1 MKKRVL
7 SMLMTL
13 ALCLTLFPAPA
24 WAAEDA
30 PEGGAIVQ
38 QEQQEEISPAVSE
51 QAGTNEEENGSE
63 GDPQNTGTPD
73 AGGAEDSKAD
83 APESG
88 EDENAGNNADAA
100 VSAVQTMIDALPT
113 VSELDGMTADE
124 LDAAYDDIQAAYDA
138 YEALNA
144 EQQAQITGADFEA
157 LLGWFNS
164 QTAPLADV
172 QPGVHTHCVCG
183 KDSSTTVNGHTH
195 STNTEWKAADSLPG
209 TAGSYYLT
217 QSVTADWTV
226 PTGEVN
232 LCLNGQTIS
241 GSITVGSGATLTL
254 TDCSGN
260 GKVQGEVTVN
270 GGKFELYSGTI
281 TGGVQV
287 GIKGGTY
294 QTGSSFTMY
303 GGAITGNED
312 YGGVF
317 LVGTTNHIDPPSFT
331 MHGGTISDNT
341 AGASDGGGG
350 GVYVGE
356 KCSFTMDG
364 GTITGNTATAG
375 NGGGIYIHFNAGNVS
390 ISNATITGNKASAT
404 GDTRYGHG
412 GGIYSERGVTVKNVT
427 ITGNNSTFA
436 GGGIYGKG
444 AITLTDATVTDNNQY
459 DVYYD
464 GTESTNPK
472 LTVSGS
478 VKAGYYA
485 NYDWKLP
492 ILVSGALSEDSVIR
506 VGVREGINPGA
517 IAEPA
522 SGVTL
527 SAENFKADA
536 ADSVTSLGND
546 GKVYLVPCTHEMD
559 DTGYTCKKC
568 KTQFDARVGD
578 SAYYKTL
585 TDAFNAARG
594 STVTLLRNVTLTGNC
609 SSENY
614 SATLDLNGKTVST
627 ENKYIHVGGGNKS
640 NTLTVKDSS
649 KGGGTQALNVKFSVG
664 SNGTLAVDDSY
675 TGEISR
681 VELQAGGALERF
693 GGKIGEL
700 VLSNAA
706 YGSTSTGY
714 GLKLWK
720 GNPNACTIGKI
731 TDNTKSK
738 SLTVNDLLGT
748 DYAKCELYGEK
759 DSVWS
764 IVPKTEKI
772 SELTGYTAYKVQF
785 TECVHQC
792 ADDSNPVCSV
802 CHKDLYTKVTAKA
815 ADGTTK
821 TAYFT
826 EDSALENGY
835 VEAIQ
840 TLNGWSNEGCTEPT
854 LTLLRD
860 MYAFG
865 TSMPLTG
872 TLTLKGGTHTA
883 KNVTVAKNAD
893 VTFASGSYRGATIN
907 GTATVKED
915 VTFTSTVTVN
925 GTLNAKGG
933 TFDGP
938 VEFNGSST
946 ANISGG
952 SFNNE
957 KKYGGVEFDYNVTGT
972 ISGGTFVFADFY
984 TTKVKLSGGT
994 FTMIKTNGDR
1004 KLADLLAEGAA
1015 YYGASDNQAVTN
1027 DRVNTLENV
1036 KVVSH
1041 THNGGKDGNGTCS
1054 ICGKQ
1059 MAASLTVGGTTSWY
1073 TAFATAIEA
1082 ANAADGAK
1090 TITLYQ
1096 DVNGYVDG
1104 HSTTYELTRGPVTL
1118 ATGGK
1123 TVTRANLTAKGISL
1137 TVTGSNGD
1145 FNVTVDGKDAELTVN
1160 DGNTKLAIVTAQN
1173 GGKLSLSNGTFSR
1186 VAVKDDGSSA
1196 SLSGGSY
1203 GEITSDTGYVKPY
1216 ALLAKGYAYKRT
1228 RDNQWL
1234 PNANSI
1240 SEKVTVEKAPF
1251 VVEKIYPNSDTNYT
1265 GNSAF
1270 ATDGNITLTA
1280 VIASEPETED
1290 VTYYYW
1296 WEVFKESE
1304 NDWTTSFKKV
1314 NTATHT
1320 GGQSKTLTISGL
1332 PVDKSYQYHIFVQCS
1347 NGYNCYSEP
1356 FTVTQHQHS
1365 WTYTASGATITA
1377 KCTAEGCYLT
1387 DGNGGSVT
1395 IAAPAELT
1403 YSGEGKPATV
1413 TASSDWQGP
1422 AVSEITIS
1430 YIKTGMYGPEALEN
1444 GALPTKAGEY
1454 TASITVGEGNKAAT
1468 ASVKYTIQKA
1478 NPVVTEWPTLS
1489 APVYVNSEATLTGGS
1504 GEGTFDFKAGAA
1516 KSWDSAGRKT
1526 TTIVFIP
1533 TYTNNYN
1540 ELTKDYPVTVV
1551 KRTVKNCNTLVG
1563 ITDKPCGTA
1572 QDELGLPGTVTITT
1586 VDGKTF
1592 NDIPV
1597 TWSGYNPN
1605 TLEEQTLTGTL
1616 DLTSIAGEVEQ
1627 PSTPV
1632 TAQIKVKLTQKNF
1645 SGISPEPYDGVY
1657 DGNAHGITLTGVPS
1671 GATVKY
1677 GTSVNSCTL
1686 DSLTYTDF
1694 TDGPEF
1700 VYYKVSQPGYADASG
1715 SAWVNITKRPLTV
1728 TGITAKDK
1736 VYDGNTNVVLDYSAV
1751 TLGGVLKNDTLT
1763 VTATGTLESAG
1774 VGERKVTISD
1784 LTLGGASAANYVLAE
1799 SGNQTETT
1807 ATITAKEVNV
1817 TIIPNGGTYG
1827 SVVAAAAKLTGAV
1840 DGENVPVTLTYT
1852 GNGYNDT
1859 AVPVNAGSYTVT
1871 ASIANSNY
1879 TLTGKTTANFVIAPK
1894 TVTVSGITAKDK
1906 VYDGTT
1912 NADISSVTFDGVT
1925 LNRGTDY
1932 TVTASFDDAGVGNG
1946 KNVTATVTLTEQAAK
1961 NYALKQSIFH
1971 TTGNI
1976 TKAAAPDFAK
1986 ETTLAIVNGYKKT
1999 YTVTLPAL
2007 PTLETPKE
2015 YGAPTYE
2022 LGEIKLNG
2030 GYYTSGAKVENGK
2043 LTLPIQK
2050 NDVGTTGSVGTV
2062 TVVIKST
2069 NYEDITLTVNVSAK
2083 NKLTPVLAGTLT
2095 LTPTKI
2101 TYGEPLSKIKITGKM
2116 KDPTTEK
2123 EVKGTFA
2130 WEDGTIKPDANDSY
2144 VAGWIFTPAGGYEE
2158 YATVTGK
2165 ATVEVAPKSIE
2176 GATITLEKREFTYN
2190 AAEQS
2195 PKITGVTLN
2204 GWSKTITTY
2213 DIVSGDKAINAND
2226 SITLTIEGTGN
2237 YTGTATVE
2245 WKIIPAELTV
2255 SVQSVTKEYDGTT
2268 NATVTPSFNGLQG
2281 KDTLTAEDYS
2291 VTAAFKDAKV
2301 GYKKPVTGKV
2311 TLNQTDTAKN
2321 YLLKN
2326 DGTFSTGEGTIKKA
2340 AAPTVP
2346 PVELT
2351 IYNGVQKD
2359 YFVDLPPLPEL
2370 GEGKSYGKVNYNKTH
2385 TINLSKGYT
2394 AQSEVVADSENLNT
2408 LRLLL
2413 HMTQTGSLTG
2423 EIGTVTIPVTTS
2435 NYQDINLTVKVKAVN
2450 QTLPE
2455 KVGTVSADAITYGQ
2469 TLSASTITGTMQD
2482 PATGVAV
2489 NGTFTWDT
2497 PAVKLNADS
2506 HDAKWTFTPDKSYG
2520 GKYTTNTGT
2529 ATVTVNRKTVTVS
2542 GITANDKVYD
2552 GTTNAK
2558 LNFSN
2563 AKFAGILENDTLT
2576 VTAKGVF
2583 EKPDIGK
2590 QKVTISD
2597 LTLGGASTAN
2607 YVLAESGNQSETTA
2621 TITAKEVTITI
2632 TPNGGTYGS
2641 VVAATAKLTGAV
2653 DGKNVPVTLTYTGNG
2668 YNDTAVPVNAGSYTV
2683 TASIANS
2690 NYTLTGKTTADF
2702 VITPKAVTVTG
2713 ITANDKV
2720 YDGTTNAT
2728 LDCSNAKF
2736 GGVLEN
2742 DTLTV
2747 TAKGMFEKADVG
2759 EQKVTISDLTLDG
2772 NSANNYVLAESGNQ
2786 TETTATITAEQ
2797 ITVSIKPNGGT
2808 YGETITPAT
2817 VTANGVVGEDA
2828 PKITLT
2834 YTGTANDGT
2843 EYTGT
2848 TPPTKAGT
2856 YTITATI
2863 TDPNYKLDAD
2873 TATAEFTVAK
2883 RSATVTPDNKSKVY
2897 EEKDP
2902 ELTYKVSGVL
2912 DSETLEGITL
2922 ARAKGEN
2929 AGKYAITATADA
2941 GANPNYAVTF
2951 AEGTFTIE
2959 LKSIKGAT
2967 VVLGKGLAANGAEQT
2982 QTVEKV
2988 LLGDKEIPAD
2998 SYTVAGNT
3006 ATTPGSHTLTITA
3019 KGNYTGTV
3027 EQTYVIIPAKA
3038 ESAPGEDITIGSGKV
3053 KVVVKSEGTVPPA
3066 TLLTNK
3072 AELLAMLVD
3081 SGDITADEL
3090 AQIADGA
3097 SVDIVLTVKEANVS
3111 AEIKTAMAQAAK
3123 DYTIGQYFDISL
3135 FKYMTVNGKQQDGAA
3150 LHTTKNALPI
3160 SVVVPDALVNTDSTV
3175 NRTYCIVRNHEG
3187 TITVLDAAFDA
3198 AGKTLTF
3205 KTDRF
3210 SIYAI
3215 AYKDT
3220 AVPSS
3225 GSNPGSN
3232 NSSNDSETKKNEV
3245 AAPTPAPTPA
3255 STSKPSTITAMPQT
3269 GDTSNPTLYVVL
3281 LVVSLL
3287 GLAVVFVCKRRNNK

>member
-1 MKKRVL
+1 MV
-7 SMLMTL
+7 L
-13 ALCLTLFPAPA
+13 ALCLTLLPAPVR
-24 WAAEDA
+24 AAEDT
-30 PEGGAIVQ
+30 PESGAIVQ

-100 VSAVQTMIDALPT
+100 VSAVQTMIDALPI

-164 QTAPLADV
+164 QTALLADA
-172 QPGVHTHCVCG
+172 QSGEHTHCVCG
-183 KDSSTTVNGHTH
+183 KDSGTTVNGHTH
-195 STNTEWKAADSLPG
+195 NNSTAWTAADSLPG

-217 QSVTADWTV
+217 QSVSSDWTV

-232 LCLNGQTIS
+232 LCLNGQTIN
-241 GSITVGSGATLTL
+241 GKITVGSGATLTL
-254 TDCSGN
+254 TDCSDSGR
-260 GKVQGEVTVN
+260 VQGEVLVN
-270 GGKFELYSGTI
+270 GGKLELYSGTI

-287 GIKGGTY
+287 GKKGADY

-427 ITGNNSTFA
+427 ITGNNSTFE

-802 CHKDLYTKVTAKA
+802 CHKDLYTKITAKA

-826 EDSALENGY
+826 KDSALENGY

-860 MYAFG
+860 MPYG
-865 TSMPLTG
+865 TSITLTG
-872 TLTLKGGTHTA
+872 TLTLESGTHTA
-883 KNVTVAKNAD
+883 KNVTVAENAN
-893 VTFASGSYRGATIN
+893 VTFANGSYKGATIN
-907 GTATVKED
+907 GTATVEAG
-915 VTFTSTVTVN
+915 VTFTDASVTVN

-933 TFDGP
+933 TFTGN
-938 VEFNGSST
+938 VKFNGSSI
-946 ANISGG
+946 ANVSGG

-1027 DRVNTLENV
+1027 DRLNTLENV

-1041 THNGGKDGNGTCS
+1041 THNGGTDGNGTCS

-1059 MAASLTVGGTTSWY
+1059 MAASLTVGDKTSWY
-1073 TAFATAIEA
+1073 AAFATAIEA
-1082 ANAADGAK
+1082 ANAADGEK

-1096 DVNGYVDG
+1096 DVNGYADG
-1104 HSTTYELTRGPVTL
+1104 HSTTYELTHGPVTL

-1123 TVTRANLTAKGISL
+1123 SVTRANLTAKGISL
-1137 TVTGSNGD
+1137 TVTGSNGG
-1145 FNVTVDGKDAELTVN
+1145 FNVTVEGKDAELTVN
-1160 DGNTKLAIVTAQN
+1160 DKDTKLAIVTAKN

-1203 GEITSDTGYVKPY
+1203 GEITSDAGYVKPY
-1216 ALLAKGYAYKRT
+1216 VLLAKGYAYKKT

-1251 VVEKIYPNSDTNYT
+1251 AVEKIYPNNDMDYT

-1280 VIASEPETED
+1280 VIAPETEG
-1290 VTYYYW
+1290 VTYHYW
-1296 WEVFKESE
+1296 WELFNESK
-1304 NDWTTSFKKV
+1304 NDWTTTFSNV

-1347 NGYNCYSEP
+1347 NGYQCYSEP

-1365 WTYTASGATITA
+1365 WTYTASGATIAA
-1377 KCTAEGCYLT
+1377 KCTAEGCFLT

-1395 IAAPAELT
+1395 INAPAAGTLT
-1403 YSGEGKPATV
+1403 YNGNQKAATV
-1413 TASSDWQGP
+1413 TSSDWKGVAIDKI
-1422 AVSEITIS
+1422 AVA
-1430 YIKTGMYGPEALEN
+1430 YAQNGKT
-1444 GALPTKAGEY
+1444 LPSAPTDAGEY

-1478 NPVVTEWPTLS
+1478 DPVVTEWPKLS

-1516 KSWDSAGRKT
+1516 KSWDSAGSKT
-1526 TTIVFIP
+1526 TMIVFTP
-1533 TYTNNYN
+1533 TDTNNYK
-1540 ELTKDYPVTVV
+1540 ELTQDYTVTVV
-1551 KRTVKNCNTLVG
+1551 KRTVKNCNTLTG
-1563 ITDKPCGTA
+1563 ITDKPYGTA
-1572 QDELGLPGTVTITT
+1572 LEELGLPETVTITT
-1586 VDGKTF
+1586 EDGKTF
-1592 NDIPV
+1592 DKIPV

-1616 DLTSIAGEVEQ
+1616 DLTSIANEVEQ
-1627 PSTPV
+1627 PDMPV
-1632 TAQIKVKLTQKNF
+1632 TAQIKVKLTTKSF
-1645 SGISPEPYDGVY
+1645 SGISAAAYEGVY
-1657 DGNAHGITLTGVPS
+1657 DGSPHGITLTGVPS
-1671 GATVKY
+1671 GAIVKY
-1677 GTSVNSCTL
+1677 GESADSCTQ

-1694 TDGPEF
+1694 TDGAKT
-1700 VYYKVSQPGYADASG
+1700 VYYKVSQSGYADASG
-1715 SAWVNITKRPLTV
+1715 SATVNITKRPLTV
-1728 TGITAKDK
+1728 SSITENKTYA
-1736 VYDGNTNVVLDYSAV
+1736 YASGSDGKAI
-1751 TLGGVLKNDTLT
+1751 GVDI
-1763 VTATGTLESAG
+1763 AG
-1774 VGERKVTISD
+1774 KLPTDRG
-1784 LTLGGASAANYVLAE
+1784 
-1799 SGNQTETT
+1799 TT
-1807 ATITAKEVNV
+1807 AYAVAKTDTEKLLSEVTVDTAGN
-1817 TIIPNGGTYG
+1817 
-1827 SVVAAAAKLTGAV
+1827 
-1840 DGENVPVTLTYT
+1840 LTYKVNQVDASKV
-1852 GNGYNDT
+1852 GKT
-1859 AVPVNAGSYTVT
+1859 AIITVT
-1871 ASIANSNY
+1871 ASMENYANAGY
-1879 TLTGKTTANFVIAPK
+1879 TLTISITDKKTVEIKSGNTVSVDGSNALTYGEKVSKLTLGNTVFVEAGTDDVIEGILSWSNPDEIPAAGTTQAGWVFKPADSTYYAELTGTAAITVAKATPIVVTVPTVAERGYNPDAALTGSDITGGSVTGADGNSLAGTWSFTGTNIIPTVNNKGYQAVFTPDDTNNYNTVTRTI
-1894 TVTVSGITAKDK
+1894 TVTVNKAAKAPNMPEAAMTPAHSTKKVGNITLQEGWSWQEADKDT
-1906 VYDGTT
+1906 VL
-1912 NADISSVTFDGVT
+1912 ADGV
-1925 LNRGTDY
+1925 
-1932 TVTASFDDAGVGNG
+1932 A
-1946 KNVTATVTLTEQAAK
+1946 VTATAVYIGADKGNYETESVSITITRRECDHTHTEIRNQREATCTQTGYAGDTYCTDCDKLMSTGKELAALGHDYKATVTKQPTTTEEGVRTYTCTRCSSSYTESIAK
-1961 NYALKQSIFH
+1961 LPEEQHTHNYTGSI
-1971 TTGNI
+1971 TKEATCTEAGVRTYTCSCGDSYTENIPATGHSYVSKV
-1976 TKAAAPDFAK
+1976 TKAA
-1986 ETTLAIVNGYKKT
+1986 TTTEEGIMT
-1999 YTVTLPAL
+1999 YTCSKCGHSYTQPIA
-2007 PTLETPKE
+2007 K
-2015 YGAPTYE
+2015 
-2022 LGEIKLNG
+2022 IKSDDSSKDNG
-2030 GYYTSGAKVENGK
+2030 SQNRKPQTGTDNGNQNQKPQPDTDNGK
-2043 LTLPIQK
+2043 DNGTSIKPYIK
-2050 NDVGTTGSVGTV
+2050 DDSGKEGWDVIKPQLEEAKSGDTV
-2062 TVVIKST
+2062 TVAMNGTTVVPKDVIDSIKGKDTTLVLDMGNGLSWKIFGKDITDAAGDIDFDVTVGADAGKSIPVDVINNVT
-2069 NYEDITLTVNVSAK
+2069 GEHSSLNLTLAYDGEFGFTATLTVNMESKNAGLYANLFYYNEQTGELEFISA
-2083 NKLTPVLAGTLT
+2083 GQ
-2095 LTPTKI
+2095 I
-2101 TYGEPLSKIKITGKM
+2101 
-2116 KDPTTEK
+2116 DP
-2123 EVKGTFA
+2123 
-2130 WEDGTIKPDANDSY
+2130 DGN
-2144 VAGWIFTPAGGYEE
+2144 
-2158 YATVTGK
+2158 
-2165 ATVEVAPKSIE
+2165 VE
-2176 GATITLEKREFTYN
+2176 LEFTHASDY
-2190 AAEQS
+2190 
-2195 PKITGVTLN
+2195 
-2204 GWSKTITTY
+2204 TI
-2213 DIVSGDKAINAND
+2213 V
-2226 SITLTIEGTGN
+2226 
-2237 YTGTATVE
+2237 V
-2245 WKIIPAELTV
+2245 
-2255 SVQSVTKEYDGTT
+2255 
-2268 NATVTPSFNGLQG
+2268 
-2281 KDTLTAEDYS
+2281 
-2291 VTAAFKDAKV
+2291 DAKIMS
-2301 GYKKPVTGKV
+2301 
-2311 TLNQTDTAKN
+2311 D
-2321 YLLKN
+2321 
-2326 DGTFSTGEGTIKKA
+2326 
-2340 AAPTVP
+2340 
-2346 PVELT
+2346 
-2351 IYNGVQKD
+2351 NGQ
-2359 YFVDLPPLPEL
+2359 
-2370 GEGKSYGKVNYNKTH
+2370 
-2385 TINLSKGYT
+2385 
-2394 AQSEVVADSENLNT
+2394 A
-2408 LRLLL
+2408 
-2413 HMTQTGSLTG
+2413 
-2423 EIGTVTIPVTTS
+2423 
-2435 NYQDINLTVKVKAVN
+2435 
-2450 QTLPE
+2450 
-2455 KVGTVSADAITYGQ
+2455 
-2469 TLSASTITGTMQD
+2469 
-2482 PATGVAV
+2482 
-2489 NGTFTWDT
+2489 
-2497 PAVKLNADS
+2497 
-2506 HDAKWTFTPDKSYG
+2506 
-2520 GKYTTNTGT
+2520 
-2529 ATVTVNRKTVTVS
+2529 
-2542 GITANDKVYD
+2542 
-2552 GTTNAK
+2552 
-2558 LNFSN
+2558 
-2563 AKFAGILENDTLT
+2563 
-2576 VTAKGVF
+2576 
-2583 EKPDIGK
+2583 
-2590 QKVTISD
+2590 
-2597 LTLGGASTAN
+2597 
-2607 YVLAESGNQSETTA
+2607 
-2621 TITAKEVTITI
+2621 
-2632 TPNGGTYGS
+2632 
-2641 VVAATAKLTGAV
+2641 
-2653 DGKNVPVTLTYTGNG
+2653 
-2668 YNDTAVPVNAGSYTV
+2668 
-2683 TASIANS
+2683 
-2690 NYTLTGKTTADF
+2690 
-2702 VITPKAVTVTG
+2702 
-2713 ITANDKV
+2713 
-2720 YDGTTNAT
+2720 
-2728 LDCSNAKF
+2728 
-2736 GGVLEN
+2736 
-2742 DTLTV
+2742 
-2747 TAKGMFEKADVG
+2747 
-2759 EQKVTISDLTLDG
+2759 
-2772 NSANNYVLAESGNQ
+2772 
-2786 TETTATITAEQ
+2786 
-2797 ITVSIKPNGGT
+2797 
-2808 YGETITPAT
+2808 
-2817 VTANGVVGEDA
+2817 
-2828 PKITLT
+2828 
-2834 YTGTANDGT
+2834 
-2843 EYTGT
+2843 
-2848 TPPTKAGT
+2848 
-2856 YTITATI
+2856 
-2863 TDPNYKLDAD
+2863 
-2873 TATAEFTVAK
+2873 
-2883 RSATVTPDNKSKVY
+2883 DNKS
-2897 EEKDP
+2897 D
-2902 ELTYKVSGVL
+2902 
-2912 DSETLEGITL
+2912 ET
-2922 ARAKGEN
+2922 
-2929 AGKYAITATADA
+2929 
-2941 GANPNYAVTF
+2941 
-2951 AEGTFTIE
+2951 
-2959 LKSIKGAT
+2959 
-2967 VVLGKGLAANGAEQT
+2967 
-2982 QTVEKV
+2982 
-2988 LLGDKEIPAD
+2988 IPA
-2998 SYTVAGNT
+2998 
-3006 ATTPGSHTLTITA
+3006 P
-3019 KGNYTGTV
+3019 
-3027 EQTYVIIPAKA
+3027 
-3038 ESAPGEDITIGSGKV
+3038 
-3053 KVVVKSEGTVPPA
+3053 
-3066 TLLTNK
+3066 
-3072 AELLAMLVD
+3072 
-3081 SGDITADEL
+3081 
-3090 AQIADGA
+3090 
-3097 SVDIVLTVKEANVS
+3097 
-3111 AEIKTAMAQAAK
+3111 
-3123 DYTIGQYFDISL
+3123 
-3135 FKYMTVNGKQQDGAA
+3135 
-3150 LHTTKNALPI
+3150 
-3160 SVVVPDALVNTDSTV
+3160 
-3175 NRTYCIVRNHEG
+3175 
-3187 TITVLDAAFDA
+3187 
-3198 AGKTLTF
+3198 
-3205 KTDRF
+3205 KTD
-3210 SIYAI
+3210 
-3215 AYKDT
+3215 D
-3220 AVPSS
+3220 
-3225 GSNPGSN
+3225 
-3232 NSSNDSETKKNEV
+3232 
-3245 AAPTPAPTPA
+3245 
-3255 STSKPSTITAMPQT
+3255 STSKYAWNNTIIIIIGICIILIVFGAVF
-3269 GDTSNPTLYVVL
+3269 YVRKK
-3281 LVVSLL
+3281 S
-3287 GLAVVFVCKRRNNK
+3287 GSEEE

>member
-7 SMLMTL
+7 SMFMVL
-13 ALCLTLFPAPA
+13 ALCLTLLPAPVR
-24 WAAEDA
+24 AAEDT
-30 PEGGAIVQ
+30 PESGAIVQ
-38 QEQQEEISPAVSE
+38 QERQEEISPAVSE

-100 VSAVQTMIDALPT
+100 VSAVQTMIDALPI

-164 QTAPLADV
+164 QTALLADA
-172 QPGVHTHCVCG
+172 QSGEHTHCVCG
-183 KDSSTTVNGHTH
+183 KDSGTTVNGHTH
-195 STNTEWKAADSLPG
+195 NNSTAWTAADSLPNS
-209 TAGSYYLT
+209 AGSYYLT
-217 QSVTADWTV
+217 RSVSGSWAV
-226 PTGEVN
+226 PEGEVN
-232 LCLNGQTIS
+232 LCLNGQTIN
-241 GSITVGSGATLTL
+241 GKITVGSGATLTL
-254 TDCSGN
+254 TDCSDSGR
-260 GKVQGEVTVN
+260 VQGEVLVN
-270 GGKFELYSGTI
+270 GGKLELYSGTI

-287 GIKGGTY
+287 GKKGADY

-427 ITGNNSTFA
+427 ITRNNSTFE

-802 CHKDLYTKVTAKA
+802 CHKDLYTKITAKA

-826 EDSALENGY
+826 KDSALENGY

-860 MYAFG
+860 MPYG
-865 TSMPLTG
+865 TSITLTG
-872 TLTLKGGTHTA
+872 TLTLESGTHTA
-883 KNVTVAKNAD
+883 KNVTVAENAN
-893 VTFASGSYRGATIN
+893 VTFASGSYKGATIN
-907 GTATVKED
+907 GTATVEAG
-915 VTFTSTVTVN
+915 VTFTDASVTVN

-933 TFDGP
+933 TFTGN
-938 VEFNGSST
+938 VKFNGSSI

-1027 DRVNTLENV
+1027 DRLNTLENV

-1041 THNGGKDGNGTCS
+1041 THNGGTDGNGTCS

-1059 MAASLTVGGTTSWY
+1059 MAASLTVGDKTSWY
-1073 TAFATAIEA
+1073 AAFATAIEA
-1082 ANAADGAK
+1082 ANAADGEK

-1096 DVNGYVDG
+1096 DVNGYADG
-1104 HSTTYELTRGPVTL
+1104 HSTTYELTHGPVTL

-1123 TVTRANLTAKGISL
+1123 TVTRVNLIAKGISL

-1203 GEITSDTGYVKPY
+1203 GEITSDAGYVKPY
-1216 ALLAKGYAYKRT
+1216 ALLAKGYAYKKT
-1228 RDNQWL
+1228 KDNQWL

-1240 SEKVTVEKAPF
+1240 PSEVTVEKAPF
-1251 VVEKIYPNSDTNYT
+1251 AVEKIYPNSDTNYT

-1280 VIASEPETED
+1280 VIAPKTEG

-1296 WEVFKESE
+1296 WELFDESKK
-1304 NDWTTSFKKV
+1304 DWTTRFSSV

-1347 NGYNCYSEP
+1347 NGYQCYSEP

-1365 WTYTASGATITA
+1365 WTYTASGATIAA
-1377 KCTAEGCYLT
+1377 KCTAEGCFLT

-1395 IAAPAELT
+1395 INAPAAGTLT
-1403 YSGEGKPATV
+1403 YNGNQKAATV
-1413 TASSDWQGP
+1413 TSSDWKGVAIDKI
-1422 AVSEITIS
+1422 AVA
-1430 YIKTGMYGPEALEN
+1430 YAQNGKT
-1444 GALPTKAGEY
+1444 LPSAPTDAGEY

-1478 NPVVTEWPTLS
+1478 DPVVTEWPKLS

-1516 KSWDSAGRKT
+1516 KSWDSAGSKT
-1526 TTIVFIP
+1526 TMIVFTP
-1533 TYTNNYN
+1533 TDTNNYK
-1540 ELTKDYPVTVV
+1540 ELTQDYTVTVV
-1551 KRTVKNCNTLVG
+1551 KRTVKNCNTLTG
-1563 ITDKPCGTA
+1563 ITDKPYGTA
-1572 QDELGLPGTVTITT
+1572 LEELGLPETVTITT
-1586 VDGKTF
+1586 EDGKTF
-1592 NDIPV
+1592 DKIPV

-1616 DLTSIAGEVEQ
+1616 DLTSIANEVEQ
-1627 PSTPV
+1627 PGMPV
-1632 TAQIKVKLTQKNF
+1632 TAQIKVKLTTKSF
-1645 SGISPEPYDGVY
+1645 SGISAAAYEGVY
-1657 DGNAHGITLTGVPS
+1657 DGSPHGITLTGVPS

-1677 GTSVNSCTL
+1677 GTSADSCTQ
-1686 DSLTYTDF
+1686 DSLTYTNF
-1694 TDGPEF
+1694 TNGAKT
-1700 VYYKVSQPGYADASG
+1700 VYYKVSQSGYADASG
-1715 SAWVNITKRPLTV
+1715 SATVNITKRPLTV
-1728 TGITAKDK
+1728 SSITENKTYA
-1736 VYDGNTNVVLDYSAV
+1736 YASGSDGKAI
-1751 TLGGVLKNDTLT
+1751 GVNI
-1763 VTATGTLESAG
+1763 AG
-1774 VGERKVTISD
+1774 KLPTDRG
-1784 LTLGGASAANYVLAE
+1784 
-1799 SGNQTETT
+1799 TT
-1807 ATITAKEVNV
+1807 AYAVAKTDTEKLLSEVTVDTAGN
-1817 TIIPNGGTYG
+1817 
-1827 SVVAAAAKLTGAV
+1827 
-1840 DGENVPVTLTYT
+1840 LTYKVNQVDASKV
-1852 GNGYNDT
+1852 GKT
-1859 AVPVNAGSYTVT
+1859 AIITVT
-1871 ASIANSNY
+1871 ASMENYENVEY
-1879 TLTGKTTANFVIAPK
+1879 TLTISITDKKTVEIKRGNTVSVDGSNALTYGEKVSKLTLGNTVFVEAGTDDMIKGILSWSNPDEIPAAGTTQAGWVFKPADSTHYAELTGTTAITVAKATPIVVTVPTVAERGYNPDAALTSSDITGGSVTGVDGNSLAGTWSFTGTNIIPTVNNKGYQAVFTPDDTNNYNTVTRTI
-1894 TVTVSGITAKDK
+1894 TVTVNKAAKAPNMPEAAMTPAHSTKKVGNITLQEGWSWQEADKDT
-1906 VYDGTT
+1906 VL
-1912 NADISSVTFDGVT
+1912 ADGV
-1925 LNRGTDY
+1925 
-1932 TVTASFDDAGVGNG
+1932 A
-1946 KNVTATVTLTEQAAK
+1946 VTATAVYIGADKGNYETESVSITITRRECDHTHTEIRNQREATCTQTGYAGDTYCTDCDKLMSTGKELAALGHDYKATVTKQPTTTEEGVRTYTCTRCSSSYTESIAK
-1961 NYALKQSIFH
+1961 LPEEQHTHNYTGSI
-1971 TTGNI
+1971 TKEATCTEAGVRTYTCSCGDSYTENIPATGHSYVSKV
-1976 TKAAAPDFAK
+1976 TKAA
-1986 ETTLAIVNGYKKT
+1986 TTTEEGIMT
-1999 YTVTLPAL
+1999 YTCSKCGHSYTQPIA
-2007 PTLETPKE
+2007 K
-2015 YGAPTYE
+2015 
-2022 LGEIKLNG
+2022 IK
-2030 GYYTSGAKVENGK
+2030 SDDSSEENGSQN
-2043 LTLPIQK
+2043 QK
-2050 NDVGTTGSVGTV
+2050 PQTGTDNGNQNQKPQPDTDKGKDNGTSIKPYIKDDSGKKGWDVIKPQLEDTKAGDTV
-2062 TVVIKST
+2062 TVAMNGTTVVPKDVIDSIKGKDTTLVLDMGNGLSWKIYGKDITDASGDIDFDVTVGADAGKSIPVDVINNVT
-2069 NYEDITLTVNVSAK
+2069 GERYSINLTLAYDGEFGFTATLTVNMESK
-2083 NKLTPVLAGTLT
+2083 NAGL
-2095 LTPTKI
+2095 
-2101 TYGEPLSKIKITGKM
+2101 Y
-2116 KDPTTEK
+2116 
-2123 EVKGTFA
+2123 
-2130 WEDGTIKPDANDSY
+2130 ANLFY
-2144 VAGWIFTPAGGYEE
+2144 
-2158 YATVTGK
+2158 
-2165 ATVEVAPKSIE
+2165 
-2176 GATITLEKREFTYN
+2176 YN
-2190 AAEQS
+2190 EQ
-2195 PKITGVTLN
+2195 
-2204 GWSKTITTY
+2204 
-2213 DIVSGDKAINAND
+2213 
-2226 SITLTIEGTGN
+2226 
-2237 YTGTATVE
+2237 
-2245 WKIIPAELTV
+2245 
-2255 SVQSVTKEYDGTT
+2255 
-2268 NATVTPSFNGLQG
+2268 
-2281 KDTLTAEDYS
+2281 
-2291 VTAAFKDAKV
+2291 
-2301 GYKKPVTGKV
+2301 
-2311 TLNQTDTAKN
+2311 
-2321 YLLKN
+2321 
-2326 DGTFSTGEGTIKKA
+2326 TGELEFISAGQID
-2340 AAPTVP
+2340 PDGN
-2346 PVELT
+2346 VEL
-2351 IYNGVQKD
+2351 V
-2359 YFVDLPPLPEL
+2359 F
-2370 GEGKSYGKVNYNKTH
+2370 TH
-2385 TINLSKGYT
+2385 
-2394 AQSEVVADSENLNT
+2394 
-2408 LRLLL
+2408 
-2413 HMTQTGSLTG
+2413 
-2423 EIGTVTIPVTTS
+2423 
-2435 NYQDINLTVKVKAVN
+2435 
-2450 QTLPE
+2450 
-2455 KVGTVSADAITYGQ
+2455 
-2469 TLSASTITGTMQD
+2469 AS
-2482 PATGVAV
+2482 
-2489 NGTFTWDT
+2489 
-2497 PAVKLNADS
+2497 
-2506 HDAKWTFTPDKSYG
+2506 
-2520 GKYTTNTGT
+2520 
-2529 ATVTVNRKTVTVS
+2529 
-2542 GITANDKVYD
+2542 
-2552 GTTNAK
+2552 
-2558 LNFSN
+2558 
-2563 AKFAGILENDTLT
+2563 
-2576 VTAKGVF
+2576 
-2583 EKPDIGK
+2583 
-2590 QKVTISD
+2590 
-2597 LTLGGASTAN
+2597 
-2607 YVLAESGNQSETTA
+2607 
-2621 TITAKEVTITI
+2621 
-2632 TPNGGTYGS
+2632 
-2641 VVAATAKLTGAV
+2641 
-2653 DGKNVPVTLTYTGNG
+2653 
-2668 YNDTAVPVNAGSYTV
+2668 
-2683 TASIANS
+2683 
-2690 NYTLTGKTTADF
+2690 
-2702 VITPKAVTVTG
+2702 
-2713 ITANDKV
+2713 
-2720 YDGTTNAT
+2720 
-2728 LDCSNAKF
+2728 
-2736 GGVLEN
+2736 
-2742 DTLTV
+2742 
-2747 TAKGMFEKADVG
+2747 
-2759 EQKVTISDLTLDG
+2759 
-2772 NSANNYVLAESGNQ
+2772 
-2786 TETTATITAEQ
+2786 
-2797 ITVSIKPNGGT
+2797 
-2808 YGETITPAT
+2808 
-2817 VTANGVVGEDA
+2817 
-2828 PKITLT
+2828 
-2834 YTGTANDGT
+2834 
-2843 EYTGT
+2843 
-2848 TPPTKAGT
+2848 
-2856 YTITATI
+2856 
-2863 TDPNYKLDAD
+2863 
-2873 TATAEFTVAK
+2873 
-2883 RSATVTPDNKSKVY
+2883 
-2897 EEKDP
+2897 
-2902 ELTYKVSGVL
+2902 
-2912 DSETLEGITL
+2912 
-2922 ARAKGEN
+2922 
-2929 AGKYAITATADA
+2929 
-2941 GANPNYAVTF
+2941 
-2951 AEGTFTIE
+2951 
-2959 LKSIKGAT
+2959 
-2967 VVLGKGLAANGAEQT
+2967 
-2982 QTVEKV
+2982 
-2988 LLGDKEIPAD
+2988 
-2998 SYTVAGNT
+2998 
-3006 ATTPGSHTLTITA
+3006 
-3019 KGNYTGTV
+3019 
-3027 EQTYVIIPAKA
+3027 
-3038 ESAPGEDITIGSGKV
+3038 
-3053 KVVVKSEGTVPPA
+3053 
-3066 TLLTNK
+3066 
-3072 AELLAMLVD
+3072 
-3081 SGDITADEL
+3081 
-3090 AQIADGA
+3090 
-3097 SVDIVLTVKEANVS
+3097 
-3111 AEIKTAMAQAAK
+3111 
-3123 DYTIGQYFDISL
+3123 DYTIVVDAKIMSDNGQADNKADETIPAPKTGDSISKYAWNNTIIIIIDICIIL
-3135 FKYMTVNGKQQDGAA
+3135 IVFGA
-3150 LHTTKNALPI
+3150 
-3160 SVVVPDALVNTDSTV
+3160 VF
-3175 NRTYCIVRNHEG
+3175 YVR
-3187 TITVLDAAFDA
+3187 
-3198 AGKTLTF
+3198 K
-3205 KTDRF
+3205 K
-3210 SIYAI
+3210 
-3215 AYKDT
+3215 
-3220 AVPSS
+3220 S
-3225 GSNPGSN
+3225 GS
-3232 NSSNDSETKKNEV
+3232 EEK
-3245 AAPTPAPTPA
+3245 
-3255 STSKPSTITAMPQT
+3255 
-3269 GDTSNPTLYVVL
+3269 
-3281 LVVSLL
+3281 
-3287 GLAVVFVCKRRNNK
+3287 

>member
-1 MKKRVL
+1 MV
-7 SMLMTL
+7 L
-13 ALCLTLFPAPA
+13 ALCLTLLPAPVR
-24 WAAEDA
+24 AAEDT
-30 PEGGAIVQ
+30 PESGAIVQ

-100 VSAVQTMIDALPT
+100 VSAVQTMIDALPI

-164 QTAPLADV
+164 QTALLADA
-172 QPGVHTHCVCG
+172 QSGEHTHCVCG
-183 KDSSTTVNGHTH
+183 KDSGTTVNGHTH
-195 STNTEWKAADSLPG
+195 NNSTAWTAADSLPG

-217 QSVTADWTV
+217 QSVSSDWTV

-232 LCLNGQTIS
+232 LCLNGQTIN
-241 GSITVGSGATLTL
+241 GKITVGSGATLTL
-254 TDCSGN
+254 TDCSDSGR
-260 GKVQGEVTVN
+260 VQGEVLVN
-270 GGKFELYSGTI
+270 GGKLELYSGTI

-287 GIKGGTY
+287 GKKGADY

-427 ITGNNSTFA
+427 ITGNNSTFE

-720 GNPNACTIGKI
+720 GNTNACTIGGF
-731 TDNTKSK
+731 TDNTTSK

-748 DYAKCELYGEK
+748 AYAKCELYGEK
-759 DSVWS
+759 DGTWS
-764 IVPKTEKI
+764 IVDKSTKI
-772 SELTGYTAYKVQF
+772 AELTGYTAYKVQF
-785 TECVHQC
+785 PECVHQC

-802 CHKDLYTKVTAKA
+802 CHKKLYTKITAKA

-860 MYAFG
+860 MYAYG

-893 VTFASGSYRGATIN
+893 VTFASGSYKGATID
-907 GTATVKED
+907 GTATVKEG
-915 VTFTSTVTVN
+915 VTFTDASVEVN

-933 TFDGP
+933 TFTGN
-938 VEFNGSST
+938 VKFNGSSI

-957 KKYGGVEFDYNVTGT
+957 KKYGGVTFDYNVTGT
-972 ISGGTFVFADFY
+972 ITGGTFTFADFY

-994 FTMIKTNGDR
+994 FTIIKSNGDR

-1027 DRVNTLENV
+1027 DGVNTLENV

-1041 THNGGKDGNGTCS
+1041 THNGGTDGKGICS
-1054 ICGKQ
+1054 VCKKQ
-1059 MAASLTVGGTTSWY
+1059 MAASLTVGGKTSWY
-1073 TAFATAIEA
+1073 AAFATAIEA
-1082 ANAADGAK
+1082 ANAADGEK

-1096 DVNGYVDG
+1096 DVNGYADG
-1104 HSTTYELTRGPVTL
+1104 HSTTYELTHGPVTL

-1123 TVTRANLTAKGISL
+1123 SVTRANLTAKGISL
-1137 TVTGSNGD
+1137 TVTGSNGG
-1145 FNVTVDGKDAELTVN
+1145 FNVTVEGKDAELTVN
-1160 DGNTKLAIVTAQN
+1160 DKDTKLAIVTAQN

-1203 GEITSDTGYVKPY
+1203 GEITSDAGYVKPY
-1216 ALLAKGYAYKRT
+1216 ALLAKGYAYKKT

-1240 SEKVTVEKAPF
+1240 PSEVTVEKAPF
-1251 VVEKIYPNSDTNYT
+1251 AVEKIYPNSDTNYT

-1280 VIASEPETED
+1280 VIASEPETEN

-1296 WEVFKESE
+1296 WELFNESE
-1304 NDWTTSFKKV
+1304 NDWTTRFKKV

-1320 GGQSKTLTISGL
+1320 GEKSKTLTISGL

-1347 NGYNCYSEP
+1347 NGYQCYSEP

-1365 WTYTASGATITA
+1365 WTYSASGATITA

-1395 IAAPAELT
+1395 IKAPAELT

-1422 AVSEITIS
+1422 AASEITIS
-1430 YIKTGMYGPEALEN
+1430 YIKTGKYGPENLEN
-1444 GALPTKAGEY
+1444 DALPTNAGEY

-1526 TTIVFIP
+1526 TTIVFTP
-1533 TYTNNYN
+1533 TDTNNYN
-1540 ELTKDYPVTVV
+1540 ELTQDYTVTVV
-1551 KRTVKNCNTLVG
+1551 KRTVKNCNTLTG
-1563 ITDKPCGTA
+1563 ITDKPYGTA
-1572 QDELGLPGTVTITT
+1572 LEELGLPETVTITT
-1586 VDGKTF
+1586 EDGKTF
-1592 NDIPV
+1592 DKIPV

-1616 DLTSIAGEVEQ
+1616 DLTSIANEVEQ
-1627 PSTPV
+1627 PGMPV
-1632 TAQIKVKLTQKNF
+1632 TAQIKVKLTTKSF
-1645 SGISPEPYDGVY
+1645 SGISAAAYEGVY
-1657 DGNAHGITLTGVPS
+1657 DGSPHGITLTGVPS
-1671 GATVKY
+1671 GAIVKY
-1677 GTSVNSCTL
+1677 GESADSCTQ

-1694 TDGPEF
+1694 TNGAKT
-1700 VYYKVSQPGYADASG
+1700 VYYKVSQSGYADASG
-1715 SAWVNITKRPLTV
+1715 SATVNITKRPLTV
-1728 TGITAKDK
+1728 SSITENKTYAYASGSDGKTIGVDIAGKLPPDRGTTIYTVAKKDPEQLLSEVTVDTAGNLTYKVNQVDSSKVGKTAIITVTASMENYENVEYTLTINITDKKTVEIKRGNTVSVDGSNALTYGEKVSKLTLGNTVFVETGTDDMIEGILSWSNPDEIPAAGTTQAGWLFKPADSTHYAELTGTAAITVAKATPIVVTVPTVAERGYNPDAALTSSDITGGS
-1736 VYDGNTNVVLDYSAV
+1736 VTGVDGNSLAGTWSFTGTNIIPTVNNKGYQAVFTPDDTNNYNTVTSTITVTVNKAAKAPNMPEAAMTPAHSTKKVGNITLQEGWSWQEADKDTVLAD
-1751 TLGGVLKNDTLT
+1751 GVT
-1763 VTATGTLESAG
+1763 VTATAVYIGADKGNYETESVSITITRRECDHTHTEIRNQRKATCTQTGYAGDTYCTDCDKLLSTGKELAALGHDYKATVTKQPTTTEEGVRTYTCTRCNSSCTESIAKLPDEKHDHSYTGSITKEATCTEAG
-1774 VGERKVTISD
+1774 VRTYTCSCGDSYTEIIPATGHSYVSKVTKAATTTEEGIMTYTCSKCGHSYTQPIAKIKSD
-1784 LTLGGASAANYVLAE
+1784 DSNKDNGSQNQKQQSGTDN
-1799 SGNQTETT
+1799 GNQNQE
-1807 ATITAKEVNV
+1807 
-1817 TIIPNGGTYG
+1817 PQP
-1827 SVVAAAAKLTGAV
+1827 
-1840 DGENVPVTLTYT
+1840 DT
-1852 GNGYNDT
+1852 GNGKDNGT
-1859 AVPVNAGSYTVT
+1859 
-1871 ASIANSNY
+1871 SIKPYIKDDS
-1879 TLTGKTTANFVIAPK
+1879 GKEGWDVIKPQLEEAK
-1894 TVTVSGITAKDK
+1894 SGD
-1906 VYDGTT
+1906 
-1912 NADISSVTFDGVT
+1912 
-1925 LNRGTDY
+1925 
-1932 TVTASFDDAGVGNG
+1932 
-1946 KNVTATVTLTEQAAK
+1946 
-1961 NYALKQSIFH
+1961 
-1971 TTGNI
+1971 
-1976 TKAAAPDFAK
+1976 
-1986 ETTLAIVNGYKKT
+1986 
-1999 YTVTLPAL
+1999 
-2007 PTLETPKE
+2007 
-2015 YGAPTYE
+2015 
-2022 LGEIKLNG
+2022 
-2030 GYYTSGAKVENGK
+2030 
-2043 LTLPIQK
+2043 
-2050 NDVGTTGSVGTV
+2050 TV
-2062 TVVIKST
+2062 TVVMNGTTVVPKDVIDSIKGKDTTLVLDMGNGLSWKI
-2069 NYEDITLTVNVSAK
+2069 YGKDITDATGDIDFDVTVGADAGKSIPVDVINNVTGERYSINLTLAYDGEFGFTATLTVNMESKNAGLYANLFYYNEQTGELEFISA
-2083 NKLTPVLAGTLT
+2083 GQ
-2095 LTPTKI
+2095 I
-2101 TYGEPLSKIKITGKM
+2101 
-2116 KDPTTEK
+2116 DP
-2123 EVKGTFA
+2123 
-2130 WEDGTIKPDANDSY
+2130 DGNVELVFTHASDYTI
-2144 VAGWIFTPAGGYEE
+2144 V
-2158 YATVTGK
+2158 V
-2165 ATVEVAPKSIE
+2165 
-2176 GATITLEKREFTYN
+2176 
-2190 AAEQS
+2190 
-2195 PKITGVTLN
+2195 
-2204 GWSKTITTY
+2204 
-2213 DIVSGDKAINAND
+2213 
-2226 SITLTIEGTGN
+2226 
-2237 YTGTATVE
+2237 
-2245 WKIIPAELTV
+2245 
-2255 SVQSVTKEYDGTT
+2255 
-2268 NATVTPSFNGLQG
+2268 
-2281 KDTLTAEDYS
+2281 
-2291 VTAAFKDAKV
+2291 DAKIMS
-2301 GYKKPVTGKV
+2301 
-2311 TLNQTDTAKN
+2311 D
-2321 YLLKN
+2321 
-2326 DGTFSTGEGTIKKA
+2326 
-2340 AAPTVP
+2340 
-2346 PVELT
+2346 
-2351 IYNGVQKD
+2351 NGQ
-2359 YFVDLPPLPEL
+2359 
-2370 GEGKSYGKVNYNKTH
+2370 
-2385 TINLSKGYT
+2385 
-2394 AQSEVVADSENLNT
+2394 A
-2408 LRLLL
+2408 
-2413 HMTQTGSLTG
+2413 
-2423 EIGTVTIPVTTS
+2423 
-2435 NYQDINLTVKVKAVN
+2435 
-2450 QTLPE
+2450 
-2455 KVGTVSADAITYGQ
+2455 
-2469 TLSASTITGTMQD
+2469 
-2482 PATGVAV
+2482 
-2489 NGTFTWDT
+2489 
-2497 PAVKLNADS
+2497 
-2506 HDAKWTFTPDKSYG
+2506 
-2520 GKYTTNTGT
+2520 
-2529 ATVTVNRKTVTVS
+2529 
-2542 GITANDKVYD
+2542 
-2552 GTTNAK
+2552 
-2558 LNFSN
+2558 
-2563 AKFAGILENDTLT
+2563 
-2576 VTAKGVF
+2576 
-2583 EKPDIGK
+2583 
-2590 QKVTISD
+2590 
-2597 LTLGGASTAN
+2597 
-2607 YVLAESGNQSETTA
+2607 
-2621 TITAKEVTITI
+2621 
-2632 TPNGGTYGS
+2632 
-2641 VVAATAKLTGAV
+2641 
-2653 DGKNVPVTLTYTGNG
+2653 
-2668 YNDTAVPVNAGSYTV
+2668 
-2683 TASIANS
+2683 
-2690 NYTLTGKTTADF
+2690 
-2702 VITPKAVTVTG
+2702 
-2713 ITANDKV
+2713 
-2720 YDGTTNAT
+2720 
-2728 LDCSNAKF
+2728 
-2736 GGVLEN
+2736 
-2742 DTLTV
+2742 
-2747 TAKGMFEKADVG
+2747 
-2759 EQKVTISDLTLDG
+2759 
-2772 NSANNYVLAESGNQ
+2772 
-2786 TETTATITAEQ
+2786 
-2797 ITVSIKPNGGT
+2797 
-2808 YGETITPAT
+2808 
-2817 VTANGVVGEDA
+2817 
-2828 PKITLT
+2828 
-2834 YTGTANDGT
+2834 
-2843 EYTGT
+2843 
-2848 TPPTKAGT
+2848 
-2856 YTITATI
+2856 
-2863 TDPNYKLDAD
+2863 
-2873 TATAEFTVAK
+2873 
-2883 RSATVTPDNKSKVY
+2883 DNKS
-2897 EEKDP
+2897 D
-2902 ELTYKVSGVL
+2902 
-2912 DSETLEGITL
+2912 ET
-2922 ARAKGEN
+2922 
-2929 AGKYAITATADA
+2929 
-2941 GANPNYAVTF
+2941 
-2951 AEGTFTIE
+2951 
-2959 LKSIKGAT
+2959 
-2967 VVLGKGLAANGAEQT
+2967 
-2982 QTVEKV
+2982 
-2988 LLGDKEIPAD
+2988 IPA
-2998 SYTVAGNT
+2998 
-3006 ATTPGSHTLTITA
+3006 P
-3019 KGNYTGTV
+3019 
-3027 EQTYVIIPAKA
+3027 
-3038 ESAPGEDITIGSGKV
+3038 
-3053 KVVVKSEGTVPPA
+3053 
-3066 TLLTNK
+3066 
-3072 AELLAMLVD
+3072 
-3081 SGDITADEL
+3081 
-3090 AQIADGA
+3090 
-3097 SVDIVLTVKEANVS
+3097 
-3111 AEIKTAMAQAAK
+3111 
-3123 DYTIGQYFDISL
+3123 
-3135 FKYMTVNGKQQDGAA
+3135 
-3150 LHTTKNALPI
+3150 
-3160 SVVVPDALVNTDSTV
+3160 
-3175 NRTYCIVRNHEG
+3175 
-3187 TITVLDAAFDA
+3187 
-3198 AGKTLTF
+3198 
-3205 KTDRF
+3205 KTD
-3210 SIYAI
+3210 
-3215 AYKDT
+3215 D
-3220 AVPSS
+3220 
-3225 GSNPGSN
+3225 
-3232 NSSNDSETKKNEV
+3232 
-3245 AAPTPAPTPA
+3245 
-3255 STSKPSTITAMPQT
+3255 STSKYAWNNTIIIIIGICIILIVFGAVF
-3269 GDTSNPTLYVVL
+3269 YVRKK
-3281 LVVSLL
+3281 S
-3287 GLAVVFVCKRRNNK
+3287 GSEEE

>member
-24 WAAEDA
+24 WATEDA
-30 PEGGAIVQ
+30 QEGGVIVQ

-83 APESG
+83 APEIG

-164 QTAPLADV
+164 QTAPLEDA
-172 QPGVHTHCVCG
+172 QSGVHTHCVCG
-183 KDSSTTVNGHTH
+183 GNGDVNGHTH

-217 QSVTADWTV
+217 RSVSGSWAV
-226 PTGEVN
+226 PEGEVN
-232 LCLNGQTIS
+232 LCLNGQTIN
-241 GSITVGSGATLTL
+241 GKITIGSGATLTL
-254 TDCSGN
+254 TDCSDSGR
-260 GKVQGEVTVN
+260 VQGEVLVN
-270 GGKFELYSGTI
+270 GGKLELYSGTI

-287 GIKGGTY
+287 GKKGADY

-317 LVGTTNHIDPPSFT
+317 LVGTMNHIAPPSFT

-375 NGGGIYIHFNAGNVS
+375 NGGGIYIHFNAGTVS

-427 ITGNNSTFA
+427 ITGNNSTFE

-444 AITLTDATVTDNNQY
+444 AITLTDATVTDNSQY

-464 GTESTNPK
+464 GRESNTPE
-472 LTVSGS
+472 LTISGS

-759 DSVWS
+759 DDAWS

-802 CHKDLYTKVTAKA
+802 CHKDLYTKITAKA

-860 MYAFG
+860 MPYG
-865 TSMPLTG
+865 TSITLTG
-872 TLTLKGGTHTA
+872 TLTLEGGTHTA
-883 KNVTVAKNAD
+883 SNVTVAENAN
-893 VTFASGSYRGATIN
+893 VTFASGSYSGATID
-907 GTATVKED
+907 GTATVETG
-915 VTFTSTVTVN
+915 VTFTAASVTVN

-933 TFDGP
+933 IFNGP
-938 VEFNGSST
+938 VKFNGSST

-952 SFNNE
+952 SFNCE
-957 KKYGGVEFDYNVTGT
+957 KKYGGVEFGYNVTGT
-972 ISGGTFVFADFY
+972 ISGGMFAFADFY

-994 FTMIKTNGDR
+994 FTIIKTNGDR

-1015 YYGASDNQAVTN
+1015 YYNGDSAVSNDKVSSLTN
-1027 DRVNTLENV
+1027 VTV
-1036 KVVSH
+1036 KSH
-1041 THNGGKDGNGTCS
+1041 EHNGGTDGNGTCS

-1059 MAASLTVGGTTSWY
+1059 MAASLTVGSTTSWY

-1104 HSTTYELTRGPVTL
+1104 HSTTYELTHGPVTL

-1123 TVTRANLTAKGISL
+1123 KVMRANLTAKDISL

-1160 DGNTKLAIVTAQN
+1160 DKDTKLAIVTAKN

-1203 GEITSDTGYVKPY
+1203 GEITSGNDYVKPY
-1216 ALLAKGYAYKRT
+1216 ALLAKGYAYKKE
-1228 RDNQWL
+1228 DNTWVS
-1234 PNANSI
+1234 NANIGLS
-1240 SEKVTVEKAPF
+1240 KVTVEKAPF
-1251 VVEKIYPNSDTNYT
+1251 AVEKIYPNSDTNYT

-1280 VIASEPETED
+1280 VIASEPETEN

-1296 WEVFKESE
+1296 WELFNESK
-1304 NDWTTSFKKV
+1304 NDWTTRFSNV
-1314 NTATHT
+1314 NTATHS
-1320 GGQSKTLTISGL
+1320 GEKSKTLTISGL
-1332 PVDKSYQYHIFVQCS
+1332 PTDKSYQYHIFVQCS
-1347 NGYNCYSEP
+1347 NGYQCYSEP

-1395 IAAPAELT
+1395 IAAPTELT

-1422 AVSEITIS
+1422 AAREITIS
-1430 YIKTGMYGPEALEN
+1430 YIKTGKYGPEKLEN
-1444 GALPTKAGEY
+1444 DALPTNAGTY
-1454 TASITVGEGNKAAT
+1454 TASITLGEAT
-1468 ASVKYTIQKA
+1468 ASVTYTIGKA
-1478 NPVVTEWPTLS
+1478 TPKAEDFTFTAPTS
-1489 APVYVNSEATLTGGS
+1489 LT
-1504 GEGTFDFKAGAA
+1504 
-1516 KSWDSAGRKT
+1516 
-1526 TTIVFIP
+1526 
-1533 TYTNNYN
+1533 
-1540 ELTKDYPVTVV
+1540 
-1551 KRTVKNCNTLVG
+1551 
-1563 ITDKPCGTA
+1563 
-1572 QDELGLPGTVTITT
+1572 
-1586 VDGKTF
+1586 
-1592 NDIPV
+1592 
-1597 TWSGYNPN
+1597 
-1605 TLEEQTLTGTL
+1605 
-1616 DLTSIAGEVEQ
+1616 
-1627 PSTPV
+1627 
-1632 TAQIKVKLTQKNF
+1632 
-1645 SGISPEPYDGVY
+1645 Y
-1657 DGNAHGITLTGVPS
+1657 DGNVKS
-1671 GATVKY
+1671 ATVSPADDVIVKY
-1677 GTSVNSCTL
+1677 YDKDGKEATPKNAGE
-1686 DSLTYTDF
+1686 YTVKIDVAES
-1694 TDGPEF
+1694 TN
-1700 VYYKVSQPGYADASG
+1700 YA
-1715 SAWVNITKRPLTV
+1715 
-1728 TGITAKDK
+1728 
-1736 VYDGNTNVVLDYSAV
+1736 
-1751 TLGGVLKNDTLT
+1751 
-1763 VTATGTLESAG
+1763 
-1774 VGERKVTISD
+1774 
-1784 LTLGGASAANYVLAE
+1784 AANGL
-1799 SGNQTETT
+1799 T
-1807 ATITAKEVNV
+1807 A
-1817 TIIPNGGTYG
+1817 
-1827 SVVAAAAKLTGAV
+1827 
-1840 DGENVPVTLTYT
+1840 DGWKF
-1852 GNGYNDT
+1852 
-1859 AVPVNAGSYTVT
+1859 S
-1871 ASIANSNY
+1871 
-1879 TLTGKTTANFVIAPK
+1879 
-1894 TVTVSGITAKDK
+1894 
-1906 VYDGTT
+1906 
-1912 NADISSVTFDGVT
+1912 
-1925 LNRGTDY
+1925 
-1932 TVTASFDDAGVGNG
+1932 
-1946 KNVTATVTLTEQAAK
+1946 
-1961 NYALKQSIFH
+1961 
-1971 TTGNI
+1971 I
-1976 TKAAAPDFAK
+1976 TKAAAPAA
-1986 ETTLAIVNGYKKT
+1986 ETGSLTIVNGHEKT

-2022 LGEIKLNG
+2022 LGEIKLNN
-2030 GYYTSGAKVENGK
+2030 GYYTSGAKVENGE

-2050 NDVGTTGSVGTV
+2050 NDVETTGSVGTV
-2062 TVVIKST
+2062 TVVIKSK
-2069 NYEDITLTVNVSAK
+2069 NYEDITLTVKVNAA
-2083 NKLTPVLAGTLT
+2083 NKIEPTPVGEITATS
-2095 LTPTKI
+2095 I
-2101 TYGEPLSKIKITGKM
+2101 TYGDTLSKSNVSGKM
-2116 KDPTTEK
+2116 KDPTTDDA
-2123 EVKGTFA
+2123 VKGTFA
-2130 WEDGTIKPDANDSY
+2130 WKDDTIKPAANDSY
-2144 VAGWIFTPAGGYEE
+2144 VAEWTFTPDAPE

-2165 ATVEVAPKSIE
+2165 ATVKVAPKSIE
-2176 GATITLEKREFTYN
+2176 GATITLKKREFTYN

-2195 PKITGVTLN
+2195 PTITGVTLK
-2204 GWSKTITTY
+2204 GWSDTITY
-2213 DIVSGDKAINAND
+2213 HIVNGDKATNAND
-2226 SITLTIEGTGN
+2226 SITLTIKGSGN
-2237 YTGTATVE
+2237 YTGTATAE
-2245 WKIIPAELTV
+2245 WKIIPAKLTV
-2255 SVQSVTKEYDGTT
+2255 SVPSEVKKEYDGTT
-2268 NATVTPSFNGLQG
+2268 NATVTPTFNGLRG
-2281 KDTLTAEDYS
+2281 KDNLTAADYS
-2291 VTAAFKDAKV
+2291 VTAAFDNAKV
-2301 GYKKPVTGKV
+2301 GYKKTVIGKV
-2311 TLNQTDTAKN
+2311 TLNQTETAKN
-2321 YLLKN
+2321 YVLTN
-2326 DGTFSTGEGTIKKA
+2326 DGNFSTDDGTIAKA
-2340 AAPTVP
+2340 AAPTVQ

-2351 IYNGVQKD
+2351 IYNGVQAD
-2359 YFVDLPPLPEL
+2359 YYVDLPSLPDL
-2370 GEGKSYGKVNYNKTH
+2370 GKGKSYGTVGYRKTH
-2385 TINLSKGYT
+2385 TINLSEGYK
-2394 AQSEVVADSENLNT
+2394 AQSDLRADPENLNT

-2435 NYQDINLTVKVKAVN
+2435 NYQDINLTVNVSAVN
-2450 QTLPE
+2450 QIKP
-2455 KVGTVSADAITYGQ
+2455 KPVGTITATPITYGNE
-2469 TLSASTITGTMQD
+2469 LSMSTITGTMQD
-2482 PATGVAV
+2482 PATGDAV
-2489 NGTFTWDT
+2489 NGTFTWVT
-2497 PAVKLNADS
+2497 PDEKLKASNHNAE
-2506 HDAKWTFTPDKSYG
+2506 WTFTPDKSYG

-2529 ATVTVNRKTVTVS
+2529 ATVTVNPKAVTVS

-2552 GTTNAK
+2552 GNTNA
-2558 LNFSN
+2558 
-2563 AKFAGILENDTLT
+2563 
-2576 VTAKGVF
+2576 
-2583 EKPDIGK
+2583 
-2590 QKVTISD
+2590 
-2597 LTLGGASTAN
+2597 
-2607 YVLAESGNQSETTA
+2607 VLDYSA
-2621 TITAKEVTITI
+2621 
-2632 TPNGGTYGS
+2632 
-2641 VVAATAKLTGAV
+2641 
-2653 DGKNVPVTLTYTGNG
+2653 VTL
-2668 YNDTAVPVNAGSYTV
+2668 
-2683 TASIANS
+2683 
-2690 NYTLTGKTTADF
+2690 
-2702 VITPKAVTVTG
+2702 
-2713 ITANDKV
+2713 
-2720 YDGTTNAT
+2720 
-2728 LDCSNAKF
+2728 

-2759 EQKVTISDLTLDG
+2759 EQKVKISELTLG
-2772 NSANNYVLAESGNQ
+2772 GGSAANYVLAENGNQ
-2786 TETTATITAEQ
+2786 TETTANITAREVTVTIT
-2797 ITVSIKPNGGT
+2797 PNGGT
-2808 YGETITPAT
+2808 YGS
-2817 VTANGVVGEDA
+2817 VTAATAKLSGAVDGENI
-2828 PKITLT
+2828 PVTLT
-2834 YTGTANDGT
+2834 YTGNGYNSTDVPTNAGSYTVTASIADSNYVPTGETTAN
-2843 EYTGT
+2843 
-2848 TPPTKAGT
+2848 
-2856 YTITATI
+2856 
-2863 TDPNYKLDAD
+2863 
-2873 TATAEFTVAK
+2873 FV
-2883 RSATVTPDNKSKVY
+2883 
-2897 EEKDP
+2897 
-2902 ELTYKVSGVL
+2902 
-2912 DSETLEGITL
+2912 
-2922 ARAKGEN
+2922 
-2929 AGKYAITATADA
+2929 
-2941 GANPNYAVTF
+2941 
-2951 AEGTFTIE
+2951 IE
-2959 LKSIKGAT
+2959 PKSIKGAT
-2967 VVLGKGLAANGAEQT
+2967 VKLGKGLTANGAEQT
-2982 QTVEKV
+2982 QTVAKV

-2998 SYTVAGNT
+2998 SYTVSGNT
-3006 ATTPGSHTLTITA
+3006 ATAHGIYTLTVTG
-3019 KGNYTGTV
+3019 KGNYKDFV
-3027 EQTYVIIPAKA
+3027 KWTYVIAPAKA
-3038 ESAPGEDITIGSGKV
+3038 EDAPGEDITIGSGKV
-3053 KVVVKSEGTVPPA
+3053 KVDVQSEGTVPPA
-3066 TLLTNK
+3066 TLLTDK
-3072 AELLAMLVD
+3072 AELLAMLVN

-3090 AQIADGA
+3090 VQIANGA
-3097 SVDIVLTVKEANVS
+3097 NVDIVLTVKEANDPGAV
-3111 AEIKTAMAQAAK
+3111 KTAMAQAAK
-3123 DYTIGQYFDISL
+3123 DYTIGQYLDISL
-3135 FKYMTVNGKQQDGAA
+3135 FKYMTVNGSQQAGVP
-3150 LHTTKNALPI
+3150 LHTTKDALTI
-3160 SVVVPDALVNTDSTV
+3160 SVVVPDALINTNSAV

-3245 AAPTPAPTPA
+3245 AAPTPAPTSA

-3281 LVVSLL
+3281 LVASLL
-3287 GLAVVFVCKRRNNK
+3287 GLAVVFVCKKRNDK

>member
-13 ALCLTLFPAPA
+13 ALCLTLLPTPA

-30 PEGGAIVQ
+30 PEGGVIVQ

-83 APESG
+83 APENG

-113 VSELDGMTADE
+113 VSELDGMTAGE
-124 LDAAYDDIQAAYDA
+124 LDAAYNDIQAAYDA

-164 QTAPLADV
+164 QTAPLADAKS
-172 QPGVHTHCVCG
+172 GVHTHCVCG

-195 STNTEWKAADSLPG
+195 NTGTTWTATNALPS

-217 QSVTADWTV
+217 QSVSENWTV
-226 PTGEVN
+226 PTDGEVT
-232 LCLNGQTIS
+232 LCLNGQTIN
-241 GSITVGSGATLTL
+241 GKITVGDGATLTL

-287 GIKGGTY
+287 GMKGGSY
-294 QTGSSFTMY
+294 NTGSAFTMY

-375 NGGGIYIHFNAGNVS
+375 NGGGIYIHFNAGTVS

-427 ITGNNSTFA
+427 ITGNNSTFE

-444 AITLTDATVTDNNQY
+444 AITLTDATVTDNSQY

-464 GTESTNPK
+464 GRESNTPE
-472 LTVSGS
+472 LTISGS

-568 KTQFDARVGD
+568 HTQFDARVGD
-578 SAYYKTL
+578 SAYYQTL
-585 TDAFNAARG
+585 TKAFDAARG
-594 STVTLLRNVTLTGNC
+594 STVTLLRDVTLTGNC
-609 SSENY
+609 SSDTY

-759 DSVWS
+759 DDAWS

-802 CHKDLYTKVTAKA
+802 CHKDLYTKITAKA

-860 MYAFG
+860 MPYG
-865 TSMPLTG
+865 TSITLTG
-872 TLTLKGGTHTA
+872 TLTLEGGTHTA
-883 KNVTVAKNAD
+883 SNVTVAENAN
-893 VTFASGSYRGATIN
+893 VTFASGSYSGATIN
-907 GTATVKED
+907 GTATVETG
-915 VTFTSTVTVN
+915 VTFTAASVTVN

-933 TFDGP
+933 IFNGP
-938 VEFNGSST
+938 VKFNGSST

-952 SFNNE
+952 SFNCE
-957 KKYGGVEFDYNVTGT
+957 KKYGGVEFGYNVTGT
-972 ISGGTFVFADFY
+972 ISGGMFAFADFY
-984 TTKVKLSGGT
+984 TAKVKLSGGT
-994 FTMIKTNGDR
+994 FTIIKTNGDR

-1027 DRVNTLENV
+1027 DSVNTLENV

-1041 THNGGKDGNGTCS
+1041 THNGGTDGKGICS

-1059 MAASLTVGGTTSWY
+1059 MAASLTVGDKTSWY
-1073 TAFATAIEA
+1073 AAFATAIEA
-1082 ANAADGAK
+1082 ANAADGEK

-1096 DVNGYVDG
+1096 DVNGYADG

-1123 TVTRANLTAKGISL
+1123 TVTRVNLIAKGISL
-1137 TVTGSNGD
+1137 TVTGSNGG
-1145 FNVTVDGKDAELTVN
+1145 FYVTVDGKDAELTVN
-1160 DGNTKLAIVTAQN
+1160 DKDTKLAIVTAKN

-1186 VAVKDDGSSA
+1186 VDVMNDGSSA

-1203 GEITSDTGYVKPY
+1203 GEITSGNDYVKPY
-1216 ALLAKGYAYKRT
+1216 ALLAKGYAYKEE
-1228 RDNQWL
+1228 DNTWVS
-1234 PNANSI
+1234 NANIGLS
-1240 SEKVTVEKAPF
+1240 KVTVEKAPF
-1251 VVEKIYPNSDTNYT
+1251 AVEKIYPNRDTNYT

-1280 VIASEPETED
+1280 VIAPETQG

-1296 WEVFKESE
+1296 WELFDESD
-1304 NDWTTSFKKV
+1304 NDWTTHFGDV

-1320 GGQSKTLTISGL
+1320 GEKSKTLTISGL
-1332 PVDKSYQYHIFVQCS
+1332 PTDKSYQYHIFVQCS
-1347 NGYNCYSEP
+1347 NGYQCYSEP

-1395 IAAPAELT
+1395 IAAPTELT

-1422 AVSEITIS
+1422 AASGITIS
-1430 YIKTGMYGPEALEN
+1430 YIKTGKYGPEKLEN
-1444 GALPTKAGEY
+1444 DALPTKAGTY
-1454 TASITVGEGNKAAT
+1454 TASITLGEGNKAAT
-1468 ASVKYTIQKA
+1468 ASVTYTIGKA
-1478 NPVVTEWPTLS
+1478 TPKAEDFTFTAPTS
-1489 APVYVNSEATLTGGS
+1489 LT
-1504 GEGTFDFKAGAA
+1504 
-1516 KSWDSAGRKT
+1516 
-1526 TTIVFIP
+1526 
-1533 TYTNNYN
+1533 
-1540 ELTKDYPVTVV
+1540 
-1551 KRTVKNCNTLVG
+1551 
-1563 ITDKPCGTA
+1563 
-1572 QDELGLPGTVTITT
+1572 
-1586 VDGKTF
+1586 
-1592 NDIPV
+1592 
-1597 TWSGYNPN
+1597 
-1605 TLEEQTLTGTL
+1605 
-1616 DLTSIAGEVEQ
+1616 
-1627 PSTPV
+1627 
-1632 TAQIKVKLTQKNF
+1632 
-1645 SGISPEPYDGVY
+1645 Y
-1657 DGNAHGITLTGVPS
+1657 DGNVKS
-1671 GATVKY
+1671 ATVSPADDVIVKY
-1677 GTSVNSCTL
+1677 YDKDGKEATPKNAGE
-1686 DSLTYTDF
+1686 YTVKIDVAES
-1694 TDGPEF
+1694 TN
-1700 VYYKVSQPGYADASG
+1700 YA
-1715 SAWVNITKRPLTV
+1715 
-1728 TGITAKDK
+1728 
-1736 VYDGNTNVVLDYSAV
+1736 
-1751 TLGGVLKNDTLT
+1751 
-1763 VTATGTLESAG
+1763 
-1774 VGERKVTISD
+1774 
-1784 LTLGGASAANYVLAE
+1784 AANGL
-1799 SGNQTETT
+1799 T
-1807 ATITAKEVNV
+1807 A
-1817 TIIPNGGTYG
+1817 
-1827 SVVAAAAKLTGAV
+1827 
-1840 DGENVPVTLTYT
+1840 DGWKF
-1852 GNGYNDT
+1852 
-1859 AVPVNAGSYTVT
+1859 S
-1871 ASIANSNY
+1871 
-1879 TLTGKTTANFVIAPK
+1879 
-1894 TVTVSGITAKDK
+1894 
-1906 VYDGTT
+1906 
-1912 NADISSVTFDGVT
+1912 
-1925 LNRGTDY
+1925 
-1932 TVTASFDDAGVGNG
+1932 
-1946 KNVTATVTLTEQAAK
+1946 
-1961 NYALKQSIFH
+1961 
-1971 TTGNI
+1971 I
-1976 TKAAAPDFAK
+1976 TKAAAPAA
-1986 ETTLAIVNGYKKT
+1986 ETGSLTIVNGHEKT

-2015 YGAPTYE
+2015 YGTLTYE
-2022 LGEIKLNG
+2022 IGEIKLND
-2030 GYYTSGAKVENGK
+2030 GYYTGGAKVENGE

-2050 NDVGTTGSVGTV
+2050 NDVETTGSVGTV

-2069 NYEDITLTVNVSAK
+2069 NYEDITLTVNVSAA
-2083 NKLTPVLAGTLT
+2083 NKIEPTPDGEITATS
-2095 LTPTKI
+2095 I
-2101 TYGEPLSKIKITGKM
+2101 TYGDTLSKSNISGKM
-2116 KDPTTEK
+2116 KDPTTDDA
-2123 EVKGTFA
+2123 VKGTFA
-2130 WEDGTIKPDANDSY
+2130 WKDDTIKPAANDSY
-2144 VAGWIFTPAGGYEE
+2144 VAEWTFTPDAPE

-2165 ATVEVAPKSIE
+2165 ATVKVAPKSIE
-2176 GATITLEKREFTYN
+2176 GATITLKKREFTYN

-2195 PKITGVTLN
+2195 PTITGVTLK
-2204 GWSKTITTY
+2204 GWSDTITY
-2213 DIVSGDKAINAND
+2213 HIVNGDKATNAND
-2226 SITLTIEGTGN
+2226 SITLTIKGTGN
-2237 YTGTATVE
+2237 YTGTATAE
-2245 WKIIPAELTV
+2245 WKIIPAKLTV
-2255 SVQSVTKEYDGTT
+2255 SVPSEVKKEYDGTT
-2268 NATVTPSFNGLQG
+2268 NATVTPTFNGLRG
-2281 KDTLTAEDYS
+2281 KDNLTAVDYS
-2291 VTAAFKDAKV
+2291 VTAAFDNANV
-2301 GYKKPVTGKV
+2301 GYGKTVIGKV
-2311 TLNQTDTAKN
+2311 TLNQTETAKN
-2321 YLLKN
+2321 YVLTN
-2326 DGTFSTGEGTIKKA
+2326 DGNFSTDDGTIAKA
-2340 AAPTVP
+2340 AAPTVQ

-2370 GEGKSYGKVNYNKTH
+2370 GKGKSYGAVDYSIPH
-2385 TINLSKGYT
+2385 TINLPEGYK
-2394 AQSEVVADSENLNT
+2394 AQSMVVADPENLNT
-2408 LRLLL
+2408 YRLMLR
-2413 HMTQTGSLTG
+2413 MKQTGSLIG

-2435 NYQDINLTVKVKAVN
+2435 NYQDITLTVKISAVN
-2450 QTLPE
+2450 QIKPTPDGE
-2455 KVGTVSADAITYGQ
+2455 ITATPITYGD
-2469 TLSASTITGTMQD
+2469 TLSKSKISGKMKDPDTGY
-2482 PATGVAV
+2482 AV
-2489 NGTFTWDT
+2489 NGTFTWVDGT
-2497 PAVKLNADS
+2497 VKP
-2506 HDAKWTFTPDKSYG
+2506 DAGSNNFIWTFTPDASYG
-2520 GKYTTNTGT
+2520 GKYTTNNGT
-2529 ATVTVNRKTVTVS
+2529 ATVTVNPKTVTVS

-2552 GTTNAK
+2552 GNTNA
-2558 LNFSN
+2558 
-2563 AKFAGILENDTLT
+2563 
-2576 VTAKGVF
+2576 
-2583 EKPDIGK
+2583 
-2590 QKVTISD
+2590 
-2597 LTLGGASTAN
+2597 
-2607 YVLAESGNQSETTA
+2607 VLDYSA
-2621 TITAKEVTITI
+2621 
-2632 TPNGGTYGS
+2632 
-2641 VVAATAKLTGAV
+2641 
-2653 DGKNVPVTLTYTGNG
+2653 VTL
-2668 YNDTAVPVNAGSYTV
+2668 
-2683 TASIANS
+2683 
-2690 NYTLTGKTTADF
+2690 
-2702 VITPKAVTVTG
+2702 
-2713 ITANDKV
+2713 
-2720 YDGTTNAT
+2720 
-2728 LDCSNAKF
+2728 

-2759 EQKVTISDLTLDG
+2759 EQKVKISELTLG
-2772 NSANNYVLAESGNQ
+2772 GGSAANYVLAENGNQ
-2786 TETTATITAEQ
+2786 TETTANITAREVTVTIT
-2797 ITVSIKPNGGT
+2797 PNGGT
-2808 YGETITPAT
+2808 YGS
-2817 VTANGVVGEDA
+2817 VTAATAKLSGAVDGENI
-2828 PKITLT
+2828 PVTLT
-2834 YTGTANDGT
+2834 YTGNGYNSTAVPTNAGSYTVTASIADSNYVLTGKTTAN
-2843 EYTGT
+2843 
-2848 TPPTKAGT
+2848 
-2856 YTITATI
+2856 
-2863 TDPNYKLDAD
+2863 
-2873 TATAEFTVAK
+2873 FV
-2883 RSATVTPDNKSKVY
+2883 
-2897 EEKDP
+2897 
-2902 ELTYKVSGVL
+2902 
-2912 DSETLEGITL
+2912 
-2922 ARAKGEN
+2922 
-2929 AGKYAITATADA
+2929 
-2941 GANPNYAVTF
+2941 
-2951 AEGTFTIE
+2951 IE
-2959 LKSIKGAT
+2959 PKSIKDAK
-2967 VVLGKGLAANGAEQT
+2967 VVLGNGLAANGAEQT
-2982 QTVEKV
+2982 QTVAKV
-2988 LLGDKEIPAD
+2988 LLVNKELPAD
-2998 SYTVAGNT
+2998 SYTVSGNT
-3006 ATTPGSHTLTITA
+3006 ATAHGIYTLTVTG
-3019 KGNYTGTV
+3019 KGNYKDFV
-3027 EQTYVIIPAKA
+3027 KWTYVIAPSKA
-3038 ESAPGEDITIGSGKV
+3038 EDAPGEDITIGSGKV
-3053 KVVVKSEGTVPPA
+3053 KVDVQSEGTVPPA
-3066 TLLTNK
+3066 TMLTDK
-3072 AELLAMLVD
+3072 AELLAMLVN

-3090 AQIADGA
+3090 VQIANGA

-3111 AEIKTAMAQAAK
+3111 DEVKTAMAQAAK
-3123 DYTIGQYFDISL
+3123 DYTIGQYLDISL
-3135 FKYMTVNGKQQDGAA
+3135 LKYMTVNGSQQAGVP
-3150 LHTTKNALPI
+3150 LHTTKDALTI
-3160 SVVVPDALVNTDSTV
+3160 SVVVPDALIHTDSAV
-3175 NRTYCIVRNHEG
+3175 NRNYCIVRNHEG

-3281 LVVSLL
+3281 LVASLL
-3287 GLAVVFVCKRRNNK
+3287 GLAVVFVCKKRNDK

>member
-7 SMLMTL
+7 SMFMVL
-13 ALCLTLFPAPA
+13 ALCLTLLPAPVR
-24 WAAEDA
+24 AAEDT
-30 PEGGAIVQ
+30 PESGAIVQ

-100 VSAVQTMIDALPT
+100 VSAVQTMIDALPI

-164 QTAPLADV
+164 QTALLADA
-172 QPGVHTHCVCG
+172 QSGEHTHCVCG
-183 KDSSTTVNGHTH
+183 KDSGTTVNGHTH
-195 STNTEWKAADSLPG
+195 NNSTAWTAADSLPG

-217 QSVTADWTV
+217 QSVSSDWTV

-232 LCLNGQTIS
+232 LCLNGQTIN
-241 GSITVGSGATLTL
+241 GKITVGSGATLTL
-254 TDCSGN
+254 TDCSDSGR
-260 GKVQGEVTVN
+260 VQGEVLVN
-270 GGKFELYSGTI
+270 GGKLELYSGTI

-287 GIKGGTY
+287 GKKGADY

-427 ITGNNSTFA
+427 ITGNNSTFE

-802 CHKDLYTKVTAKA
+802 CHKDLYTKITAKA

-826 EDSALENGY
+826 KDSALENGY

-860 MYAFG
+860 MPYG
-865 TSMPLTG
+865 TSITLTG
-872 TLTLKGGTHTA
+872 TLTLESGTHTA
-883 KNVTVAKNAD
+883 KNVTVAENAN
-893 VTFASGSYRGATIN
+893 VTFANGSYKGATIN
-907 GTATVKED
+907 GTATVEAG
-915 VTFTSTVTVN
+915 VTFTDASVTVN

-933 TFDGP
+933 TFTGN
-938 VEFNGSST
+938 VKFNGSSI

-957 KKYGGVEFDYNVTGT
+957 KKYGGVTFDYNVTGT
-972 ISGGTFVFADFY
+972 ITGGTFTFADFY

-994 FTMIKTNGDR
+994 FTIIKSNGDR

-1027 DRVNTLENV
+1027 DGVNTLENV

-1041 THNGGKDGNGTCS
+1041 THNGGTDGKGICS
-1054 ICGKQ
+1054 VCKKQ
-1059 MAASLTVGGTTSWY
+1059 MAASLTVGGKTSWY
-1073 TAFATAIEA
+1073 AAFATAIEA
-1082 ANAADGAK
+1082 ANAADGEK

-1096 DVNGYVDG
+1096 DVNGYADG
-1104 HSTTYELTRGPVTL
+1104 HSTTYELTHGPVTL

-1123 TVTRANLTAKGISL
+1123 SVTRANLTAKGISL
-1137 TVTGSNGD
+1137 TVTGSNGG
-1145 FNVTVDGKDAELTVN
+1145 FNVTVEGKDAELTVN
-1160 DGNTKLAIVTAQN
+1160 DKDTKLAIVTAQN

-1203 GEITSDTGYVKPY
+1203 GEITSDAGYVKPY
-1216 ALLAKGYAYKRT
+1216 ALLAKGYAYKKT

-1240 SEKVTVEKAPF
+1240 PSEVTVEKAPF
-1251 VVEKIYPNSDTNYT
+1251 AVEKIYPNSDTNYT

-1280 VIASEPETED
+1280 VIASEPETEN

-1296 WEVFKESE
+1296 WELFNESE
-1304 NDWTTSFKKV
+1304 NDWTTRFKKV

-1320 GGQSKTLTISGL
+1320 GEKSKTLTISGL

-1347 NGYNCYSEP
+1347 NGYQCYSEP

-1365 WTYTASGATITA
+1365 WTYSASGATITA

-1422 AVSEITIS
+1422 AASEITIS
-1430 YIKTGMYGPEALEN
+1430 YIKTGKYGPEKLEN
-1444 GALPTKAGEY
+1444 GALPTNAGEY
-1454 TASITVGEGNKAAT
+1454 TASITVGEGNNAAT

-1526 TTIVFIP
+1526 TTIVFTP
-1533 TYTNNYN
+1533 TDTNNYN
-1540 ELTKDYPVTVV
+1540 ELTQDYTVTVV
-1551 KRTVKNCNTLVG
+1551 KRTVKNCNTLTG
-1563 ITDKPCGTA
+1563 ITDKPYGTA
-1572 QDELGLPGTVTITT
+1572 LEELGLPETVTITT
-1586 VDGKTF
+1586 EDGKTF
-1592 NDIPV
+1592 DKIPV

-1616 DLTSIAGEVEQ
+1616 DLTSIANEVEQ
-1627 PSTPV
+1627 PGMPV
-1632 TAQIKVKLTQKNF
+1632 TAQIKVKLTTKSF
-1645 SGISPEPYDGVY
+1645 SGISAAAYEGVY
-1657 DGNAHGITLTGVPS
+1657 DGSPHGITLTGVPS
-1671 GATVKY
+1671 GAIVKY
-1677 GTSVNSCTL
+1677 GESADSCTQ

-1694 TDGPEF
+1694 TDGAKT
-1700 VYYKVSQPGYADASG
+1700 VYYKVSQPGYTDASG
-1715 SAWVNITKRPLTV
+1715 SATVNITKRPLTV
-1728 TGITAKDK
+1728 YNITENKTYAYASGSDDKAIGVDIAGKLPPDRGTTIYTVAKKDPEQLLSE
-1736 VYDGNTNVVLDYSAV
+1736 VTVDTAGN
-1751 TLGGVLKNDTLT
+1751 
-1763 VTATGTLESAG
+1763 
-1774 VGERKVTISD
+1774 
-1784 LTLGGASAANYVLAE
+1784 
-1799 SGNQTETT
+1799 
-1807 ATITAKEVNV
+1807 
-1817 TIIPNGGTYG
+1817 
-1827 SVVAAAAKLTGAV
+1827 
-1840 DGENVPVTLTYT
+1840 LTYKVNQVDSSKV
-1852 GNGYNDT
+1852 GKT
-1859 AVPVNAGSYTVT
+1859 AIITVT
-1871 ASIANSNY
+1871 ASMENYENVEY
-1879 TLTGKTTANFVIAPK
+1879 TLTINITDKKTVEIKRGNTVSVDGSNALTYGEKVSKLTLGNTVFVETGTDDMIEGILSWSNPDEIPAAGTTQAGWLFKPTDSRHYAELTGTAAITVAKATPVIAEKPTAGALTYGQKLSDSTLTGGKAAYQTADGTEITGTFAWKNSSSKPTAADSQKTEYDVIFTPSDKDNYNAVDTKLTITVNKAAQAPNMPEAAMAPAHSTQKIGDIILPEGWSWQEADKDTALADGVAVTANAFYTGTDKGNYETESVSITITRSECEHKNTEIINKKDATCSDEGYTGDTYCKDCGEKLAAGTTIEKKPHTVGTTATCISKAVCSVCGENFGEVDATNHVHTTVK
-1894 TVTVSGITAKDK
+1894 NRKEATCTQTGYTGDTYCTDCNKLLETSKELAALGHDYKATVTKQPTTTEEGIMTYTCSKCGHSYTQPIAKIKSDDSNK
-1906 VYDGTT
+1906 DNGSQ
-1912 NADISSVTFDGVT
+1912 NQKPQS
-1925 LNRGTDY
+1925 GTDNGNQNQEPQPD
-1932 TVTASFDDAGVGNG
+1932 TGNG
-1946 KNVTATVTLTEQAAK
+1946 KDNGTSIKPYIKDDSGKEGWDVIKPQLEEAK
-1961 NYALKQSIFH
+1961 
-1971 TTGNI
+1971 
-1976 TKAAAPDFAK
+1976 
-1986 ETTLAIVNGYKKT
+1986 
-1999 YTVTLPAL
+1999 
-2007 PTLETPKE
+2007 
-2015 YGAPTYE
+2015 
-2022 LGEIKLNG
+2022 
-2030 GYYTSGAKVENGK
+2030 SG
-2043 LTLPIQK
+2043 
-2050 NDVGTTGSVGTV
+2050 DTV
-2062 TVVIKST
+2062 TVVMNGTTVVPKDVIDSIKGKDTTLVLDMGNGLSWKI
-2069 NYEDITLTVNVSAK
+2069 YGKDITDATGDIDFDVTVGADAGKSIPVDVINNVTGERYSINLTLAYDGEFGFTATLTVNMESK
-2083 NKLTPVLAGTLT
+2083 NAGL
-2095 LTPTKI
+2095 
-2101 TYGEPLSKIKITGKM
+2101 Y
-2116 KDPTTEK
+2116 
-2123 EVKGTFA
+2123 
-2130 WEDGTIKPDANDSY
+2130 ANLFY
-2144 VAGWIFTPAGGYEE
+2144 
-2158 YATVTGK
+2158 
-2165 ATVEVAPKSIE
+2165 
-2176 GATITLEKREFTYN
+2176 YN
-2190 AAEQS
+2190 EQ
-2195 PKITGVTLN
+2195 
-2204 GWSKTITTY
+2204 
-2213 DIVSGDKAINAND
+2213 
-2226 SITLTIEGTGN
+2226 
-2237 YTGTATVE
+2237 
-2245 WKIIPAELTV
+2245 
-2255 SVQSVTKEYDGTT
+2255 
-2268 NATVTPSFNGLQG
+2268 
-2281 KDTLTAEDYS
+2281 
-2291 VTAAFKDAKV
+2291 
-2301 GYKKPVTGKV
+2301 
-2311 TLNQTDTAKN
+2311 
-2321 YLLKN
+2321 
-2326 DGTFSTGEGTIKKA
+2326 TGELEFISAGQIDSDGN
-2340 AAPTVP
+2340 
-2346 PVELT
+2346 VEL
-2351 IYNGVQKD
+2351 V
-2359 YFVDLPPLPEL
+2359 F
-2370 GEGKSYGKVNYNKTH
+2370 TH
-2385 TINLSKGYT
+2385 
-2394 AQSEVVADSENLNT
+2394 
-2408 LRLLL
+2408 
-2413 HMTQTGSLTG
+2413 
-2423 EIGTVTIPVTTS
+2423 
-2435 NYQDINLTVKVKAVN
+2435 
-2450 QTLPE
+2450 
-2455 KVGTVSADAITYGQ
+2455 
-2469 TLSASTITGTMQD
+2469 ASD
-2482 PATGVAV
+2482 
-2489 NGTFTWDT
+2489 
-2497 PAVKLNADS
+2497 
-2506 HDAKWTFTPDKSYG
+2506 
-2520 GKYTTNTGT
+2520 
-2529 ATVTVNRKTVTVS
+2529 
-2542 GITANDKVYD
+2542 
-2552 GTTNAK
+2552 
-2558 LNFSN
+2558 
-2563 AKFAGILENDTLT
+2563 
-2576 VTAKGVF
+2576 
-2583 EKPDIGK
+2583 
-2590 QKVTISD
+2590 
-2597 LTLGGASTAN
+2597 
-2607 YVLAESGNQSETTA
+2607 
-2621 TITAKEVTITI
+2621 
-2632 TPNGGTYGS
+2632 
-2641 VVAATAKLTGAV
+2641 
-2653 DGKNVPVTLTYTGNG
+2653 
-2668 YNDTAVPVNAGSYTV
+2668 
-2683 TASIANS
+2683 
-2690 NYTLTGKTTADF
+2690 
-2702 VITPKAVTVTG
+2702 
-2713 ITANDKV
+2713 
-2720 YDGTTNAT
+2720 
-2728 LDCSNAKF
+2728 
-2736 GGVLEN
+2736 
-2742 DTLTV
+2742 
-2747 TAKGMFEKADVG
+2747 
-2759 EQKVTISDLTLDG
+2759 
-2772 NSANNYVLAESGNQ
+2772 
-2786 TETTATITAEQ
+2786 
-2797 ITVSIKPNGGT
+2797 
-2808 YGETITPAT
+2808 
-2817 VTANGVVGEDA
+2817 
-2828 PKITLT
+2828 
-2834 YTGTANDGT
+2834 
-2843 EYTGT
+2843 
-2848 TPPTKAGT
+2848 
-2856 YTITATI
+2856 YTIVV
-2863 TDPNYKLDAD
+2863 D
-2873 TATAEFTVAK
+2873 TRIMSDNGQA
-2883 RSATVTPDNKSKVY
+2883 DNKS
-2897 EEKDP
+2897 D
-2902 ELTYKVSGVL
+2902 
-2912 DSETLEGITL
+2912 ET
-2922 ARAKGEN
+2922 
-2929 AGKYAITATADA
+2929 
-2941 GANPNYAVTF
+2941 
-2951 AEGTFTIE
+2951 
-2959 LKSIKGAT
+2959 
-2967 VVLGKGLAANGAEQT
+2967 
-2982 QTVEKV
+2982 
-2988 LLGDKEIPAD
+2988 IPA
-2998 SYTVAGNT
+2998 
-3006 ATTPGSHTLTITA
+3006 P
-3019 KGNYTGTV
+3019 
-3027 EQTYVIIPAKA
+3027 
-3038 ESAPGEDITIGSGKV
+3038 
-3053 KVVVKSEGTVPPA
+3053 
-3066 TLLTNK
+3066 
-3072 AELLAMLVD
+3072 
-3081 SGDITADEL
+3081 
-3090 AQIADGA
+3090 
-3097 SVDIVLTVKEANVS
+3097 
-3111 AEIKTAMAQAAK
+3111 
-3123 DYTIGQYFDISL
+3123 
-3135 FKYMTVNGKQQDGAA
+3135 
-3150 LHTTKNALPI
+3150 
-3160 SVVVPDALVNTDSTV
+3160 
-3175 NRTYCIVRNHEG
+3175 
-3187 TITVLDAAFDA
+3187 
-3198 AGKTLTF
+3198 
-3205 KTDRF
+3205 KTD
-3210 SIYAI
+3210 
-3215 AYKDT
+3215 D
-3220 AVPSS
+3220 
-3225 GSNPGSN
+3225 
-3232 NSSNDSETKKNEV
+3232 
-3245 AAPTPAPTPA
+3245 
-3255 STSKPSTITAMPQT
+3255 STSKYAWNNTIIIIIGICIILIVFGAVF
-3269 GDTSNPTLYVVL
+3269 YVRKK
-3281 LVVSLL
+3281 S
-3287 GLAVVFVCKRRNNK
+3287 GSEEE